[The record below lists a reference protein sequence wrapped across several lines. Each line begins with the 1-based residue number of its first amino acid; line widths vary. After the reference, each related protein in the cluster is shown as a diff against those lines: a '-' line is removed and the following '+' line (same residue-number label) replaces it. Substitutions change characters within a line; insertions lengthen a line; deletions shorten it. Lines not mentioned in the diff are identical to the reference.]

1 MDILHQL
8 ASLVIAA
15 LPTVVIVLVF
25 YVFLRWAFFTPILKA
40 MAERKARIEGARA
53 EAAAVEATTKH
64 ELDTY
69 NEAMRKARQE
79 VYGRQEAARQSV
91 LDERAQLIR
100 AMRTR
105 AQEEVTAAK
114 EKFAA
119 ELAAAS
125 AAIEPQTAALAR
137 EIARMIVEKPARLA
151 SESRP

>member
-40 MAERKARIEGARA
+40 MTERKARIEGARA
-53 EAAAVEATTKH
+53 EAVAVEASAKH

-79 VYGRQEAARQSV
+79 IYGKQEAARQAV
-91 LDERAQLIR
+91 LDERSQLIR

-105 AQEEVTAAK
+105 
-114 EKFAA
+114 
-119 ELAAAS
+119 
-125 AAIEPQTAALAR
+125 
-137 EIARMIVEKPARLA
+137 
-151 SESRP
+151 